1 MSSVVA
7 LTFSIRE
14 YYTENILTEM
24 RKDQLILTAKNKKN
38 KKKNCFKK
46 VLVLKLQWLK
56 QDRFLLV
63 GGQKTKIN
71 S

>member
-38 KKKNCFKK
+38 KKKT
-46 VLVLKLQWLK
+46 VLRK
-56 QDRFLLV
+56 F
-63 GGQKTKIN
+63 
-71 S
+71 